1 MRYITYI
8 SRKYIDNKP
17 MHFTPQGLNNI
28 ERHLKDKTGVFLLYH
43 GFDFSNVHSSCEID
57 DLFPINL
64 KISDDIF
71 ALQFDRRN
79 GTFTIWYTTSVRVIT
94 DITMYKLMAYGVFNL

>member
-17 MHFTPQGLNNI
+17 MHFTPQGLDNV

-43 GFDFSNVHSSCEID
+43 GVGFSNVHSACEPD
-57 DLFPINL
+57 DIFPLNL

-71 ALQFDRRN
+71 SLQFDRHL
-79 GTFTIWYTTSVRVIT
+79 GKFTIWYTTGVRVIT
-94 DITMYKLMAYGVFNL
+94 EITLDKLVSYGVFSS